1 MQTLWSR
8 VAQVRGS
15 CRCPHCISP
24 TNGVSRRATASAT
37 RRTPKYLTSSTLWY
51 SGIFAAAA
59 TFDAGVKKQRKEQWD
74 RAIADVK
81 QELGQPATAGSER
94 RTALYE
100 EAQTKTE
107 DGFDQ
112 YKPLED
118 AWEGEDVF
126 RNTDPERQRSQWP
139 ANTGPPLR
147 LYHLSPDSLYAAEEV
162 KKRAAQ
168 TRWTAKKLAT
178 VQASTDVLLFRMFLD
193 LRQRGVSAEAAEAV
207 PDDYAK
213 YLLQGYDM
221 LSGELRARIE
231 KLSIIKRFEDPALS
245 NVKLPNQHTNI
256 CNFSQD
262 DSGSF
267 RSIARNLNFSL
278 QSLFNQERTGQLS
291 APALLAKLS
300 YNLAFS
306 SAPPNLDTYN
316 TLLLGLSRINE
327 HTLVQGVISSMHA
340 SHVRLNEV
348 SMAAILDHYTAAD
361 QSRNFVRQLERMR
374 GKHGGPALA
383 RAGIRINEASG
394 GRLIRKPDQPEKVI
408 QLPYPTP
415 YVFKSVMAG
424 VIKFAG
430 FENALSI
437 CRGMSREG
445 WGLCMAGLTPLLRDC
460 AERSDWT
467 HGQAIWTE
475 ILALK
480 SKSRRKKGS
489 MWESE
494 RIGLDTY
501 ASMLRLCSR
510 CKRKDVFDQIWIQ
523 ATGTHSGH
531 IERLARLV
539 KGRPIADGVS
549 KEPMKQSGG
558 RPNHEA
564 VSEFTNHQSL
574 SDCERT
580 HEAGSSSMDKL
591 GEQRLQVQP
600 ENCPV
605 RASPSK
611 ACEVISALR
620 SKEVSAEGLESRP
633 SVLPTTV
640 TAPTSVSKRPAVQS
654 PHMPE
659 EQLLGNLPSNHELD
673 DYELGERPMA
683 MYGG

>member
-1 MQTLWSR
+1 MWL
-8 VAQVRGS
+8 
-15 CRCPHCISP
+15 IS
-24 TNGVSRRATASAT
+24 G

-100 EAQTKTE
+100 EAQTKVE

-112 YKPLED
+112 YKPFED

-126 RNTDPERQRSQWP
+126 RNTDPERQRPQWP

-168 TRWTAKKLAT
+168 TRWTAKKLAA
-178 VQASTDVLLFRMFLD
+178 VQASTDVLLFRVFLD
-193 LRQRGVSAEAAEAV
+193 LRRRGVSAEAAQAV

-213 YLLQGYDM
+213 YLLQEYHI
-221 LSGELRARIE
+221 LSDELRARKE
-231 KLSIIKRFEDPALS
+231 KLEVIKNAKDPALS
-245 NVKLPNQHTNI
+245 DVKLPDQHTNI
-256 CNFSQD
+256 CNFKQD
-262 DSGSF
+262 DSGSY
-267 RSIARNLNFSL
+267 RYISQNLNVSL
-278 QSLFNQERTGQLS
+278 QTLFNQQRTGQLS

-316 TLLLGLSRINE
+316 TLLLGLSRMNE
-327 HTLVQGVISSMHA
+327 HTLVKSVISSMHQ
-340 SHVRLNEV
+340 SHIRVNEV
-348 SMAAILDHYTAAD
+348 SMAAILDHYTAAN
-361 QSRNFVRQLERMR
+361 QLTHFIRQVERMR

-383 RAGIRINEASG
+383 RADIWINEASS
-394 GRLIRKPDQPEKVI
+394 GRLIRKADQPEKVI

-415 YVFKSVMAG
+415 HVFKSVIAG

-430 FENALSI
+430 FDNALSI

-460 AERSDWT
+460 AERSDWD
-467 HGQAIWTE
+467 HGQAVWSE

-489 MWESE
+489 IWESE
-494 RIGLDTY
+494 RIGLNTY

-510 CKRKDVFDQIWIQ
+510 CKRKDVFDQIWSQ
-523 ATGTHSGH
+523 ATGTHSRH
-531 IERLARLV
+531 TERLARLV
-539 KGRPIADGVS
+539 KGRRIAVNVS
-549 KEPMKQSGG
+549 KEPMEQSGG
-558 RPNHEA
+558 TSNHEA
-564 VSEFTNHQSL
+564 VSEYTNHRSI
-574 SDCERT
+574 SNCEQM
-580 HEAGSSSMDKL
+580 HEAASSSMDKL
-591 GEQRLQVQP
+591 GEQGLQVQP
-600 ENCPV
+600 KDYPA

-620 SKEVSAEGLESRP
+620 SREVGPEALESRP
-633 SVLPTTV
+633 SVSPTTV
-640 TAPTSVSKRPAVQS
+640 AAPIPASKTPAVQS
-654 PHMPE
+654 SYVLE
-659 EQLLGNLPSNHELD
+659 EQLFGNLPPSHELD
-673 DYELGERPMA
+673 EYELRERPMA
-683 MYGG
+683 IYGG